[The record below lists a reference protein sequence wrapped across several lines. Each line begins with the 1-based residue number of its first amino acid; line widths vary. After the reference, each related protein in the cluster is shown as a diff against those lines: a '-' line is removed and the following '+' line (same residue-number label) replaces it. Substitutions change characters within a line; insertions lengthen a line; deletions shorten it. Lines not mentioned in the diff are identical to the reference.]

1 MCFELPQIFVTKTQ
15 SKLLKRGSPL
25 SFVRDFL
32 CVLRTKQRKSVIKD
46 YGEPLKK
53 KGEAFSIM
61 FYIFPLCLGHESLWP
76 QGIKPPDKTQRK
88 SLIKIIE
95 NPKGILNIK
104 IQLDPFNFRG
114 VGGVLHYR
122 GCPYSILVYALCG
135 YRVFP
140 LKTESARKRNFCSI
154 F

>member
-1 MCFELPQIFVTKTQ
+1 
-15 SKLLKRGSPL
+15 
-25 SFVRDFL
+25 
-32 CVLRTKQRKSVIKD
+32 
-46 YGEPLKK
+46 
-53 KGEAFSIM
+53 M

-154 F
+154 FQFCSRIHVLLNGYYFQVFTVLFTASITYYHGQDVTKCFRF